1 MGYGRSYGI
10 SFYGGN
16 FGAITNDWP
25 NATRQDLKQNDQFQS
40 LPAFP
45 SLEAGPPA
53 FVSGFDILKAAG
65 NPGEYPTP
73 NSALFGTRFKN
84 PEISIDQWNATI
96 QHQFGND
103 LTVSI
108 GYIGDG
114 ARHMFYR
121 WDHNAIEPG
130 ASPIVNGVAE
140 TLDQRR
146 PYASFGFLTNAY
158 DQSNQSSTGYQGANL
173 SVQKRY
179 SKGLTFTAA
188 FTYGRSYDFGTHNAL
203 NLANPGPDALS
214 RGPQDADRRFV
225 LVFSHVWEL
234 PFGKGHPYMNK
245 GGVGDAVLGG
255 WHISG
260 IETVESGQPFTPVV
274 GNGGSILNSDC
285 CTLTPNAT
293 STNPYSGA
301 KTRQMWFNPAA
312 YENATLMPLY
322 TFGDVGRN
330 SLRGPGYFTV
340 DLSLSKTFKFTER
353 FGFELQ
359 GEAFN
364 AFNRTN
370 LGGPNSAIDSSTAGL
385 INSIS
390 GNMRRLQVG
399 GTLRF

>member
-1 MGYGRSYGI
+1 
-10 SFYGGN
+10 
-16 FGAITNDWP
+16 
-25 NATRQDLKQNDQFQS
+25 
-40 LPAFP
+40 
-45 SLEAGPPA
+45 
-53 FVSGFDILKAAG
+53 
-65 NPGEYPTP
+65 
-73 NSALFGTRFKN
+73 LFGTRFHN
-84 PEISIDQWNATI
+84 PEISIDQWNASI
-96 QHQFGND
+96 QHQLGND
-103 LTVSI
+103 LTVTAS
-108 GYIGDG
+108 YVGDG

-130 ASPIVNGVAE
+130 PSNGL
-140 TLDQRR
+140 TLNQRR
-146 PYASFGFLTNAY
+146 PYAAYGFFTNAY
-158 DQSNQSSTGYQGANL
+158 DQSNQSSTGYQGATL

-179 SKGLTFTAA
+179 SHGLTLTSA

-203 NLANPGPDALS
+203 NLADPGPDALS

-234 PFGKGHPYMNK
+234 PFGNGRAYMNK
-245 GGVGDAVLGG
+245 RGPADAVLGG
-255 WHISG
+255 WRISG
-260 IETVESGQPFTPVV
+260 IETVESGLPFTPVV
-274 GNGGSILNSDC
+274 GNGGAILNSDC
-285 CTLTPNAT
+285 CTLTPDIT
-293 STNPYSGA
+293 GNPYSGA
-301 KTRQMWFNPAA
+301 KTRNMWFNPTAYTSPAA
-312 YENATLMPLY
+312 Y

-353 FGFELQ
+353 FGFELA

-370 LGGPNSAIDSSTAGL
+370 LGQPNSAIDSSTAGL